1 LYRITALTVSEVAD
15 FPDKITGNTFSPMK
29 SSLASRKAKEP
40 KGLLSSVTGLL
51 AAFGS
56 KRSSMGTVNS
66 NATPVADIENGGVN
80 KRESSSPHKKD
91 VAPLDDP
98 PAPRFYRGP
107 FEAPLEDEE
116 EKLSD
121 IDSREDAPDPENPD
135 QSMDFDQEEDG
146 EDNQDGQVA
155 PSPPHLPVS
164 TEDSGRFLSKH
175 EFVNKIK
182 MLNRRKQW
190 AETAIRRYGS

>member
-1 LYRITALTVSEVAD
+1 
-15 FPDKITGNTFSPMK
+15 MK
-29 SSLASRKAKEP
+29 SSLASRKTRES

-66 NATPVADIENGGVN
+66 NASPIADIENGSMN
-80 KRESSSPHKKD
+80 KRESSSPHKKE

-98 PAPRFYRGP
+98 PAPKFYRKLFERP
-107 FEAPLEDEE
+107 FEDEE

-121 IDSREDAPDPENPD
+121 IDSRDDAADPENPD
-135 QSMDFDQEEDG
+135 ESMDFDLEERDEEERGEEEEDH
-146 EDNQDGQVA
+146 VA
-155 PSPPHLPVS
+155 PSPPHLPVP

-182 MLNRRKQW
+182 MLNKRKQW
-190 AETAIRRYGS
+190 AETAIRRCGTQPYLAC